1 VSKGI
6 AKGVNANMKRFLA
19 LAALSILALGVC
31 AKFWITNAAAEENL
45 KEEILKI
52 SDEREQALGKGDLAT
67 LDRIDAD
74 DLVYTNWRGV
84 TMTNAKHQAEIRARG
99 ISFQTNFKHAD
110 VQVTIHGNT
119 GIVTGVSTTT
129 VQYKGNTMNGSR
141 KFVNVY
147 AKENGQWRCV
157 VHFETPVAQ

>member
-1 VSKGI
+1 
-6 AKGVNANMKRFLA
+6 MKRFL
-19 LAALSILALGVC
+19 LLSTLSILVVSGC
-31 AKFWITNAAAEENL
+31 AKYWITNAAAEENL
-45 KEEILKI
+45 KQEILQI
-52 SDEREQALGKGDLAT
+52 SDEREQALGKGDVAT

-84 TMTNAKHQAEIRARG
+84 TLTKSEHQAEIKARG

-129 VQYKGNTMNGSR
+129 VQYNGNTMNGSR

-147 AKENGQWRCV
+147 AKENGQWRLV

>member
-1 VSKGI
+1 
-6 AKGVNANMKRFLA
+6 MKRFLI
-19 LAALSILALGVC
+19 LAALFIVTVVGC
-31 AKFWITNAAAEENL
+31 AKYWIASVAAEENL
-45 KEEILKI
+45 KQEILRI
-52 SDEREQALGKGDLAT
+52 SDEREQALGKGDIAT

-84 TMTNAKHQAEIRARG
+84 TMTKAEHQTEIKARG
-99 ISFQTNFKHAD
+99 ISFQTNFQHAD

-119 GIVTGVSTTT
+119 GIVTGVSTTA
-129 VQYKGNTMNGSR
+129 VQYKGNAMNGSR

>member
-1 VSKGI
+1 MRRIVI
-6 AKGVNANMKRFLA
+6 LC
-19 LAALSILALGVC
+19 ALSIVAVLAF
-31 AKFWITNAAAEENL
+31 AKYTVRGAETDE
-45 KEEILKI
+45 KSKQEILKI
-52 SDEREQALGKGDLAT
+52 SDEREQALAKGDVAA

-84 TMTNAKHQAEIRARG
+84 TLTKAEHQADVKARNL
-99 ISFQTNFKHAD
+99 SFQTNFKHAD

-119 GIVTGVSTTT
+119 GIVTGVSSTNVT
-129 VQYKGNTMNGSR
+129 YKGSVMSGSR

-147 AKENGQWRCV
+147 VKEQGQWHCV